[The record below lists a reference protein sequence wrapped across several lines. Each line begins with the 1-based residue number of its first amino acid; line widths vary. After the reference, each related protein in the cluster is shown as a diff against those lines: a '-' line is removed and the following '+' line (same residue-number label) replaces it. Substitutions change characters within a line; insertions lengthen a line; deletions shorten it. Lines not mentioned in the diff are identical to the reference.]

1 MPLSLPERPDQMIT
15 TRGPRLRLRGDGQRL
30 RLHIST
36 RHGGDPLDLVRECC
50 RASLAIEKA
59 MGEAIASAQSSGRGW
74 REIAAA
80 LGASGDTTTKRDV
93 IDARLMQQRSLWQ
106 RFWPDGSR

>member
-1 MPLSLPERPDQMIT
+1 
-15 TRGPRLRLRGDGQRL
+15 
-30 RLHIST
+30 
-36 RHGGDPLDLVRECC
+36 
-50 RASLAIEKA
+50 